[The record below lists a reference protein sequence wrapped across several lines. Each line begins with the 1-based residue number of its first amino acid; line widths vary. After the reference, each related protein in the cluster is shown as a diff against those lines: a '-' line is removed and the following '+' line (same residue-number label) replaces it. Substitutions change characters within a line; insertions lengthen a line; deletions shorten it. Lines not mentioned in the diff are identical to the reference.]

1 MHFMYDC
8 VKMFE
13 LIPKLLSIVTV
24 VIWDVTEVWEVRC
37 TRLPHYSITSD

>member
-13 LIPKLLSIVTV
+13 FIPKLAEYCDCGHLGCDRSLVDKV
-24 VIWDVTEVWEVRC
+24 YLP
-37 TRLPHYSITSD
+37 TRLQYHI

>member
-1 MHFMYDC
+1 MEFFIDNEVTVLLQQCISCMT

-24 VIWDVTEVWEVRC
+24 VIWDVTEVW
-37 TRLPHYSITSD
+37 